1 MAQLTIMQHTATSPV
16 LLTERNCMRGVNTMK
31 EYLRPEFEEVKYDV
45 KDCLTTSGG
54 DSANWNAG
62 GNDED
67 FPF

>member
-1 MAQLTIMQHTATSPV
+1 
-16 LLTERNCMRGVNTMK
+16 MK

-54 DSANWNAG
+54 DSNNWNAG